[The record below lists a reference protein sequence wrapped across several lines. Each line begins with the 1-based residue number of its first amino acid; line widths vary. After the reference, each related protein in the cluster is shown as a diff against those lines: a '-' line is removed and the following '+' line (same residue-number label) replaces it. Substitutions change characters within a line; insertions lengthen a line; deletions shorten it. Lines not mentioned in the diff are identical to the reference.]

1 MSKAEQNA
9 GKKDEKN
16 IVTSFYKTF
25 RSFTKELP
33 ILFGVILLLGLFKTF
48 VTAQMITS
56 VFTGNLSGDTV
67 IGALIGSIS
76 AGNAIMSYIIGGELL
91 KDGVSLFAVTAFII
105 AWVTVGLVQLPAE
118 VAILGKRFAIFR
130 NILSFIFAI
139 FVSIATVM
147 TLMVIR

>member
-130 NILSFIFAI
+130 NILIFIFAI

>member
-1 MSKAEQNA
+1 M
-9 GKKDEKN
+9 
-16 IVTSFYKTF
+16 VTSFYKTF